1 MHQPPRCVLPRSAEI
16 RRRTS
21 GDTTMDFAPTEQP
34 EGLPDGQPA
43 EQSESRP
50 QYVAPI
56 QPVAPSS
63 RRSLPLIAGAILAG
77 AIGLTAVA
85 VGLASA
91 GAPATAAPAPANARG
106 VLLGAATCRCPRQA
120 GRPGRL

>member
-1 MHQPPRCVLPRSAEI
+1 MQLAPTCVLPRSAES
-16 RRRTS
+16 RRRTL
-21 GDTTMDFAPTEQP
+21 GDITMDFAPTEQP

-43 EQSESRP
+43 EQPESRP

-77 AIGLTAVA
+77 A
-85 VGLASA
+85 VGLSSA
-91 GAPATAAPAPANARG
+91 GTPATAAPAPANARG
-106 VLLGAATCRCPRQA
+106 VLLGADT
-120 GRPGRL
+120 GTWS